1 MKATVCI
8 LTLLLST
15 LALGQNTSN
24 AGEYMTYFS
33 SEYLRIQE
41 DMWDYTRSVSHGRSA
56 RTVEKRRGELIASTG
71 AALKR
76 AKSAKD
82 FNGNARY
89 RDSVVHYF
97 TLIDLV
103 LREDYAKVVDM
114 EAVAEQSY
122 DAMEAYMIAREM
134 ASDKLSAA
142 GEMIQREHEAFAEE
156 NKVLLIESETK
167 LNQKMDIANMVYD
180 HYNAVYLIFFKS
192 YKQELYLLDA
202 LGRQDVSA
210 IEQNRNAL
218 ISTVEEGLE
227 KLDKV
232 EKYEGDVSMLDA
244 TRELFN
250 FYRDEAE
257 KDVQLTLNYIEVN
270 ERFVKIK
277 EAFDAKKEK
286 SRTQEDV
293 DQYNAAVNEINKAG
307 QDSNAA
313 NEKANTKRSTLIEN
327 WNKTAEKFTDKHVP
341 KGK

>member
-1 MKATVCI
+1 MKASVI
-8 LTLLLST
+8 LFALFLSSMLCAQST
-15 LALGQNTSN
+15 TN
-24 AGEYMTYFS
+24 AGEYMSYFS
-33 SEYLRIQE
+33 GEYQRIQE

-76 AKSAKD
+76 AKSAND

-89 RDSVVHYF
+89 RDSVVLYF

-122 DAMEAYMIAREM
+122 DAMEAYMMAREL
-134 ASDKLSAA
+134 ASDKMVQA
-142 GEMIQREHEAFAEE
+142 GDMIRREHETFAAE
-156 NKVLLIESETK
+156 NHVTLIETETK
-167 LNQKMDIANMVYD
+167 LGQKMEIADKVYD

-202 LGRQDVSA
+202 IGRNDVSA

-218 ISTVEEGLE
+218 LGTLEQGLE
-227 KLDKV
+227 KLETV
-232 EKYEGDVSMLDA
+232 EKYEGDASMMDA
-244 TRELFN
+244 TRELFK
-250 FYRDEAE
+250 FYQSEAE
-257 KDVQLTLNYIEVN
+257 KDAQLALNYIETN
-270 ERFVKIK
+270 ERFTKIK

-293 DQYNAAVNEINKAG
+293 DQYNAGVDELNKAVN
-307 QDSNAA
+307 DYNAA
-313 NEKANTKRSTLIEN
+313 NEKANAARASLIDA
-327 WNKTAEKFTDKHVP
+327 WNNAAEKFTDRHVP

>member
-1 MKATVCI
+1 MKASVI
-8 LTLLLST
+8 LFALFLSSIASAQST
-15 LALGQNTSN
+15 TN

-33 SEYLRIQE
+33 SEYQRIQE

-82 FNGNARY
+82 FNGNTRY
-89 RDSVVHYF
+89 RDSVVLYF
-97 TLIDLV
+97 TLTDLV
-103 LREDYAKVVDM
+103 LREDYAKIVDM

-122 DAMEAYMIAREM
+122 DAMEAYMMAREL
-134 ASDKLSAA
+134 ASDKMVQA
-142 GEMIQREHEAFAEE
+142 GDMIQREHETFAAE
-156 NKVLLIESETK
+156 NHVTLIETETK
-167 LNQKMDIANMVYD
+167 LGQKMEIADKVYD

-202 LGRQDVSA
+202 IGRNDVSA

-218 ISTVEEGLE
+218 LGTLEQGLE
-227 KLDKV
+227 KLKTV
-232 EKYEGDVSMLDA
+232 EKYEGDASMMDA
-244 TRELFN
+244 TLELFK
-250 FYRDEAE
+250 FYQSEAE
-257 KDVQLTLNYIEVN
+257 KDAQLALNYIETN
-270 ERFVKIK
+270 ERFTKIK

-293 DQYNAAVNEINKAG
+293 DQYNAGVNELNKAVN
-307 QDSNAA
+307 DYNAA
-313 NEKANTKRSTLIEN
+313 NEKANAQRASLIDA
-327 WNKTAEKFTDKHVP
+327 WNKTAERFTDKHVP